1 MFRVVPDQLKISD
14 GWVRCGHCSDVFDA
28 MLNLQEASAAVPPE
42 PGADSA
48 RSGAIKKPGPE
59 ESGAPRVVIR
69 RTPIPPPPPPS
80 PPASSPVSSPAP
92 IPAASSPPPPP
103 PPPPP
108 VAVKRPAVQ
117 RPELPPRAPVEPAP
131 PSFAATVPM
140 PLEGAVPAVAP
151 RTDALPGSGAAVGPV
166 RPQVDRSAPKTPLPD
181 DVSEL
186 LLGSGEADADA
197 WDHDWLLSPS
207 NVSRHREAVEQEL
220 RSPEMRGSALPR
232 KPQPVDPDFE
242 RDLGAFAG
250 MSRSTGAPPLAEPEA
265 SPEPQPVPAPPTPPA
280 PKAVAPEQART
291 QAPAP
296 TPAKRSTFGPPSP
309 PSAADSQWA
318 MSQLEADDPDSG
330 FGAESVEPTFVAQA
344 RRDAFWR
351 KPAMRGLLILVA
363 VGLGAVLGLQW
374 ARFERDQLAA
384 RYPGL
389 ESALKTLCSATGCTL
404 SAPRRIEAV
413 AIDSSTLT
421 RKLGQFYSFD
431 LVVKNSEPM
440 AVAMPALEL
449 SLTDSRDKE
458 IARRVFLPQELP
470 GTPTVVPAKGRL
482 SVSMQLSLSES
493 DLVNMAGYRALVF
506 YP

>member
-28 MLNLQEASAAVPPE
+28 MLNLQEAAPVAPSE
-42 PGADSA
+42 PGADSP
-48 RSGAIKKPGPE
+48 RSGAEKESGSE

-80 PPASSPVSSPAP
+80 PPASSPAP
-92 IPAASSPPPPP
+92 IPEASSPPPS

-108 VAVKRPAVQ
+108 VAVKRPAEP
-117 RPELPPRAPVEPAP
+117 RPELPSRAPAVPPP

-140 PLEGAVPAVAP
+140 PLEGVEPEVAP
-151 RTDALPGSGAAVGPV
+151 RAGDVTGGAAAEASVSPK
-166 RPQVDRSAPKTPLPD
+166 VDRPEPKAPPPD

-207 NVSRHREAVEQEL
+207 NISRHREAVEQEL
-220 RSPEMRGSALPR
+220 RSQEPRGPALPR

-250 MSRSTGAPPLAEPEA
+250 LSRSTVAPPAIEPEA
-265 SPEPQPVPAPPTPPA
+265 SPVPQTEPAPPTPSA
-280 PKAVAPEQART
+280 PKAAAPEQAKT

-296 TPAKRSTFGPPSP
+296 TPAKRSTFGPPSR
-309 PSAADSQWA
+309 PSAGDSQWA

-330 FGAESVEPTFVAQA
+330 FGAEPVEPTFVAQA

-351 KPAMRGLLILVA
+351 RPSVRGLLILVA
-363 VGLGAVLGLQW
+363 LGLGALLGLQW
-374 ARFERDQLAA
+374 ASFERDQLAA

-470 GTPTVVPAKGRL
+470 GTPTVLPAKGRL

-493 DLVNMAGYRALVF
+493 DLANMAGYRALVF